1 MVQGESM
8 RASDI
13 SRSVRFRS
21 LAGGRVVEIK
31 RGFSWACFVFGPF
44 WFMAKGMYRWAF
56 WYFVAFVIAEIV
68 SLMPSAFLVIGMDRG
83 MGAMLGSLAVQ
94 TVAFVLLMAYVAYK
108 ANGLYER
115 HLVRRGYIREDSG
128 GGPGSGS
135 PTAGI

>member
-1 MVQGESM
+1 M
-8 RASDI
+8 RASDA
-13 SRSVRFRS
+13 SRSVRLRS
-21 LAGGRVVEIK
+21 PAGGRVVEIK

-56 WYFVAFVIAEIV
+56 WYFAALVIAEIV
-68 SLMPSAFLVIGMDRG
+68 SLMPSAFLVIGMDQG
-83 MGAMLGSLAVQ
+83 MGVMLASLGVQ
-94 TVAFVLLMAYVAYK
+94 TAAFVLLMAYVAFK

-115 HLVRRGYIREDSG
+115 HLVGRGYLREDSS